1 MIERSIVEALHRA
14 QKGSKQELQ
23 AKALEAVFAAVKAD
37 GFQDI
42 SPQTPEVPKVYPEI
56 ALKQEWTRQAQ
67 KLANLFAK
75 ELNFSTPEEY
85 MATLPRFD
93 LQPKE
98 YKGRLDIPVIVETRV
113 PLKRMLALAGIDTYF
128 DVDLIKDWEKGR
140 FRTPKAPY
148 ITWLNDGSANLN
160 KSVANVRVALRSD
173 ERGGTDFDGIAL
185 YLKDPKILE
194 HHFLDLP
201 GSQVGSGSAPYLG
214 HWDGRPRLDRLFV
227 DDANPRYGS
236 VVAGIKIK
244 V

>member
-1 MIERSIVEALHRA
+1 MAMQNLIEGLRRTGNPADLERAKTIAAMLVER
-14 QKGSKQELQ
+14 GS
-23 AKALEAVFAAVKAD
+23 
-37 GFQDI
+37 DI
-42 SPQTPEVPKVYPEI
+42 SPEPIKIYPEI
-56 ALKQEWTRQAQ
+56 ALEQEWTRQAQ
-67 KLANLFAK
+67 KLASLFAK
-75 ELNFSTPEEY
+75 ELNFSTHEEY
-85 MATLPRFD
+85 MITLPRFD

-148 ITWLNDGSANLN
+148 ITWLNDGSVNLN

-194 HHFLDLP
+194 HHYLDLP
-201 GSQVGSGSAPYLG
+201 GSQVDSGGAPFLG
-214 HWDGRPRLDRLFV
+214 RWAELPRLRHGFV
-227 DDANPRYGS
+227 DDAGPVYGS
-236 VVAGIKIK
+236 VVAGRKIK